1 MKTPVHRYKTFVR
14 YADNSKSSYWSY
26 DGRLCWLGS
35 GIEDKHGKEIFEGDI
50 VKLRDGKTYPVIFA
64 QGNFTI
70 DTASLV
76 LFEHACEVV
85 GHVEEED

>member
-1 MKTPVHRYKTFVR
+1 MKHNIRQRVINQYGLPVTKVESV
-14 YADNSKSSYWSY
+14 N
-26 DGRLCWLGS
+26 GELGS
-35 GIEDKHGKEIFEGDI
+35 GIFDKNGVEIFEGDI
-50 VKLRDGKTYPVIFA
+50 VKLRDDKTYPVIFA

-70 DTASLV
+70 DSASLV